1 MKVGTWYERR
11 IYASASEED
20 RRAVRYVQRV
30 LGMVPNGELD
40 EETRSKLRGVQHLFG
55 LPITG
60 ILDDAT
66 AEQIQR
72 VFPEGV
78 ANDAISEEADAS

>member
-11 IYASASEED
+11 IYAAASEED

-30 LGMVPNGELD
+30 LGMVPSGELD
-40 EETRSKLRGVQHLFG
+40 EETRSKLRGLQHLFE
-55 LPITG
+55 LPVTG

-72 VFPEGV
+72 IFPEGAV
-78 ANDAISEEADAS
+78 SEN